1 MVKVHIGGSLKN
13 AGDCDLSKSV
23 KIGEQRDQLF
33 RDAFFQTDFGV
44 KKTRKI
50 QQKIKNFLKTEK

>member
-1 MVKVHIGGSLKN
+1 MIYCLRGTIRGLNFNKN

-33 RDAFFQTDFGV
+33 RDANFPTHFFLPT
-44 KKTRKI
+44 
-50 QQKIKNFLKTEK
+50 LL

>member
-1 MVKVHIGGSLKN
+1 LKN

-33 RDAFFQTDFGV
+33 RDANFPTTYGISKGN
-44 KKTRKI
+44 KKFIENKI
-50 QQKIKNFLKTEK
+50 R

>member
-1 MVKVHIGGSLKN
+1 LKN

-23 KIGEQRDQLF
+23 KIGEGRDQLF
-33 RDAFFQTDFGV
+33 RDANFPTDFGV

-50 QQKIKNFLKTEK
+50 Q

>member
-1 MVKVHIGGSLKN
+1 MVKVHIRGSLKN

-33 RDAFFQTDFGV
+33 RDSFFQTDLRF
-44 KKTRKI
+44 
-50 QQKIKNFLKTEK
+50 

>member
-1 MVKVHIGGSLKN
+1 LKN

-33 RDAFFQTDFGV
+33 RDA
-44 KKTRKI
+44 
-50 QQKIKNFLKTEK
+50 NFPTHF